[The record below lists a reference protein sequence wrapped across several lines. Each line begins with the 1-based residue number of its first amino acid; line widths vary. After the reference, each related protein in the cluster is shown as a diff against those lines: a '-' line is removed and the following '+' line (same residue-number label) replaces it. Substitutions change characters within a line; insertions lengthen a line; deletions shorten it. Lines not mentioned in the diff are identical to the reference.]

1 MTGRIDDLERLA
13 KLHQD
18 GVLTDA
24 EFAQEK
30 ARLLGGDEPRSS
42 EPARASE
49 AMPEVA
55 ATASKAVAPDD
66 NDLLAPI
73 RPIPDAAYA
82 AFLIRKA
89 WAGVASLIAANALSA
104 IPEIRESLSP
114 SLGLMA
120 PEPLPTAVVVAGALL
135 GCLIVGLV
143 GYWLSRR
150 RSRIAAILLFI
161 MAASVVMFGAGLPW
175 NQGIW
180 VNLAIIALGLFSIW
194 FFVGAWRGLTFI
206 SRAPKGEAEAAMVLQ
221 TTNAAPVS
229 KRMKAA
235 WNEGREQSRPVRR
248 AIWWIGLAGLT
259 VFAAGGVWFWTTISK
274 DEPPAA
280 SPPFDS
286 HAQQPDPT
294 VTAPSSTHQ
303 FESAP
308 VSPASLRPADLE
320 GSWLPEYEACR
331 HCFGMSFE
339 RGGVYAAEGVDG
351 TWTLDGNK
359 LTVRSQYTSM
369 DGDVGPWVT
378 DSAEVQ
384 LISKDMIEITWA
396 YDEPMRYGRY
406 IADGSSASGG

>member
-1 MTGRIDDLERLA
+1 MNGRIDSLERLA
-13 KLHQD
+13 RLHQD

-24 EFAQEK
+24 EFALEK

-42 EPARASE
+42 ESSQAPE
-49 AMPEVA
+49 AMPDVA
-55 ATASKAVAPDD
+55 ETAVKAVAPDD

-114 SLGLMA
+114 GLGLME

-135 GCLIVGLV
+135 GCLIVGLF
-143 GYWLSRR
+143 GYWLVRR
-150 RSRIAAILLFI
+150 RSRIAAVLLFI
-161 MAASVVMFGAGLPW
+161 MAMSVVVFGASLPW
-175 NQGIW
+175 DRGIW
-180 VNLAIIALGLFSIW
+180 INLAVIGLGLFSIW

-206 SRAPKGEAEAAMVLQ
+206 SRLPKGEAEAAMVLP
-221 TTNAAPVS
+221 TTNAAPTS
-229 KRMKAA
+229 ERMKAA
-235 WNEGREQSRPVRR
+235 WKEGREQSRPVRR
-248 AIWWIGLAGLT
+248 IIRWIGLAWLAI
-259 VFAAGGVWFWTTISK
+259 FAAGGVWFWTTVSR

-280 SPPFDS
+280 SPPLDGR
-286 HAQQPDPT
+286 AQQPGPT
-294 VTAPSSTHQ
+294 VTAPSSTPQ
-303 FESAP
+303 LESSP

-351 TWTLDGNK
+351 TWTLDGNQ
-359 LTVRSQYTSM
+359 LRVRSRYTGM
-369 DGDVGPWVT
+369 DGEVGPWVT

-384 LISKDMIEITWA
+384 LISKDMIKITWA

-406 IADGSSASGG
+406 IADGSSASGR

>member
-1 MTGRIDDLERLA
+1 MNGRVDSLERLA
-13 KLHQD
+13 RLHQD

-24 EFAQEK
+24 EFAREK

-42 EPARASE
+42 EPPQSPA
-49 AMPEVA
+49 AMPDVA
-55 ATASKAVAPDD
+55 ATAVNAVAPDD

-82 AFLIRKA
+82 AFLIKKA

-104 IPEIRESLSP
+104 IPKFRESLSP

-135 GCLIVGLV
+135 GCLIVGLL

-150 RSRIAAILLFI
+150 RSRIAAILLFV
-161 MAASVVMFGAGLPW
+161 MAASVVMFGASLPW
-175 NQGIW
+175 NQAIW
-180 VNLAIIALGLFSIW
+180 VNLAVIALGLFSIW

-206 SRAPKGEAEAAMVLQ
+206 SRAPKGEAEAAMVLP

-248 AIWWIGLAGLT
+248 TVWWIGLAGLV

-280 SPPFDS
+280 SQSFDG
-286 HAQQPDPT
+286 HAQQPDPA
-294 VTAPSSTHQ
+294 VTAPSSTP
-303 FESAP
+303 ELENSP
-308 VSPASLRPADLE
+308 VSPATLRPADLE

-339 RGGVYAAEGVDG
+339 RGGVYTAEGVDG

-359 LTVRSQYTSM
+359 LTVRSRYTSM
-369 DGDVGPWVT
+369 DGEVGPWVT

-384 LISKDMIEITWA
+384 QISKDMIEITWA

-406 IADGSSASGG
+406 IADGSSVSGG

>member
-1 MTGRIDDLERLA
+1 MNGRIDSLERLA
-13 KLHQD
+13 RLHQD

-24 EFAQEK
+24 EFALEK

-42 EPARASE
+42 EPPQSPA
-49 AMPEVA
+49 AMPDVA
-55 ATASKAVAPDD
+55 ATAAKAVAPDD

-104 IPEIRESLSP
+104 IPRIRESLSP

-143 GYWLSRR
+143 GYWLARR
-150 RSRIAAILLFI
+150 RSRIATVLLFI
-161 MAASVVMFGAGLPW
+161 MAASVVAFGAGLPW

-180 VNLAIIALGLFSIW
+180 VNLAVIALGLFSIW

-206 SRAPKGEAEAAMVLQ
+206 SRLPKGEAEAAMVLP
-221 TTNAAPVS
+221 TANAAPVS

-248 AIWWIGLAGLT
+248 TIWWIGLAGLT
-259 VFAAGGVWFWTTISK
+259 VFAAGGVWFWTTISR

-280 SPPFDS
+280 SQPFDG
-286 HAQQPDPT
+286 HAQQHDPT
-294 VTAPSSTHQ
+294 VTAPSSTPQ
-303 FESAP
+303 LENSP
-308 VSPASLRPADLE
+308 VSPATLRPADLE

-339 RGGVYAAEGVDG
+339 SGGVYTAEGVDG
-351 TWTLDGNK
+351 TWTLDGDK
-359 LTVRSQYTSM
+359 LTVRSRYTSM
-369 DGDVGPWVT
+369 DGEIGPWVT
-378 DSAEVQ
+378 DSAEVR
-384 LISKDMIEITWA
+384 LISKDMVEITWA

-406 IADGSSASGG
+406 MADGSIASGH